1 MKLARGTAG
10 VLATALVFG
19 GLIVGHTTTPAVA
32 APEPSLDHARPR
44 ILGAGT
50 DLGVIRA
57 RLDREPYRTI
67 FGRLDFHAHESNGI
81 APDDHTIGSERIK
94 TKTTKDLAYEYALDR
109 TMVNGAIVPFPSA
122 AARTAA
128 GDAVRDHLLTMY
140 TRSRL
145 AVPPPLGGTD
155 RDINTS
161 EELLQYATAYDTM
174 IGAGYDFGAGDA
186 SIRANL
192 TDLAAELYRNYTV
205 PGTANNS
212 ALVLP
217 NNHRSKS
224 AAALGVAA
232 LALFDTPP
240 PEGTPP
246 TDERAPAAWLAFALD
261 QVDIVQRWT
270 FVAPGGGYGEG
281 PYYERYA
288 GQNLLP
294 FTRAWDHVRGNRPW
308 NIGPRTIPD
317 LWRQPVYRATQ
328 RWMLDMT
335 LPDGG
340 LAPIDDGNID
350 FTYYFGLAPVD
361 PADAPAFVWRW
372 AHSPTPYDTDGSV
385 DLSADALA
393 NFDDAIAP
401 AEPSGS
407 PTRLD
412 DESGTA
418 VFRSDWSRDAVQ
430 VVAVGEHGAA
440 MELGRDRD
448 GLGQVAGA
456 AHEQPDT
463 ASYLM
468 HAYGERLLLDPG
480 YLTYE
485 QRGLVGKAPDHN
497 MILVNNKGPADPF
510 LSSIFWVNDR
520 AGLPPDLD
528 GQATITGMSD
538 TASWDRAQVTSAY
551 AGAKFQRRFEFVDN
565 RYLVTFDAVTATPG
579 DQLTWVTHGNGGG
592 TSGGT
597 FTPTATGGRWEHGTA
612 RVDTGLATSGG
623 PLALTTRTTNH
634 EGASR
639 VLTTHTAL
647 DATAAATAP
656 ATRSVAIAYPTRIG
670 DAAPLIE
677 SVPLTD
683 GRVRLRLTDTVGD
696 RVVVA
701 TQDASG
707 HITIRDRHLDGTPR
721 SVDRDSTRT
730 VSAPGGLT
738 VRRTKRG
745 RLGVTVSASAVDLVA
760 PKTDVELHGLPFV
773 PRRADGACNLTTNE
787 TGTFVRT
794 ARDGAVTL
802 SPGSGNSAPAADP
815 GPDVENASV
824 LTWLRL
830 DSAASCD
837 ANHDALAAHWQLL
850 AAPAGSAWVLAGTET
865 SRPFLALDRPGPYRV
880 RLTVTDSHGAVSRS
894 SDLTVFAG
902 PRCIGD
908 RLTWSDPAC

>member
-1 MKLARGTAG
+1 MRLARGTAG
-10 VLATALVFG
+10 GLATALVFCVG
-19 GLIVGHTTTPAVA
+19 IVGHAATPAAA
-32 APEPSLDHARPR
+32 APEPSLDLARPR

-67 FGRLDFHAHESNGI
+67 FGRVDFHAHESNGI

-294 FTRAWDHVRGNRPW
+294 FTRAWDHARGNRPW

-528 GQATITGMSD
+528 GQARSPECPTPRRGTGRRSRAR
-538 TASWDRAQVTSAY
+538 TRGEVPASVRV
-551 AGAKFQRRFEFVDN
+551 RRQPI
-565 RYLVTFDAVTATPG
+565 PG
-579 DQLTWVTHGNGGG
+579 DVRRGDRHPRRPTH
-592 TSGGT
+592 
-597 FTPTATGGRWEHGTA
+597 
-612 RVDTGLATSGG
+612 
-623 PLALTTRTTNH
+623 
-634 EGASR
+634 
-639 VLTTHTAL
+639 
-647 DATAAATAP
+647 
-656 ATRSVAIAYPTRIG
+656 
-670 DAAPLIE
+670 
-677 SVPLTD
+677 
-683 GRVRLRLTDTVGD
+683 VGD
-696 RVVVA
+696 PRERRWDERRHV
-701 TQDASG
+701 
-707 HITIRDRHLDGTPR
+707 HPHRDRRPLGARHGSGRHRARDEWGPARADDPYHQPR
-721 SVDRDSTRT
+721 RREPRTHHPHRARRD
-730 VSAPGGLT
+730 
-738 VRRTKRG
+738 RG
-745 RLGVTVSASAVDLVA
+745 RNRAGD
-760 PKTDVELHGLPFV
+760 PFGRHRV
-773 PRRADGACNLTTNE
+773 PDAHRRR
-787 TGTFVRT
+787 GT
-794 ARDGAVTL
+794 
-802 SPGSGNSAPAADP
+802 
-815 GPDVENASV
+815 
-824 LTWLRL
+824 
-830 DSAASCD
+830 
-837 ANHDALAAHWQLL
+837 
-850 AAPAGSAWVLAGTET
+850 
-865 SRPFLALDRPGPYRV
+865 LDRV
-880 RLTVTDSHGAVSRS
+880 GAPDRRSR
-894 SDLTVFAG
+894 TPPPHRHRG
-902 PRCIGD
+902 
-908 RLTWSDPAC
+908 